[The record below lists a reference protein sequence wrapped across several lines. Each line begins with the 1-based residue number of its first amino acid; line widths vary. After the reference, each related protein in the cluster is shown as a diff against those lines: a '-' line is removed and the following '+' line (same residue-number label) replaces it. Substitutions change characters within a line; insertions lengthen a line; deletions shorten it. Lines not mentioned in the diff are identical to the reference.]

1 MKLSTK
7 IALRYIFTFRSFH
20 FITIITFIS
29 LLAIIIGNITL
40 ICVMSIFN
48 GFREFAID
56 QLVSFDPHL
65 RIVAS
70 EGAFVQDAEK
80 LISKI
85 KQDSNIQYILPINQ
99 ARIIIQS
106 GNDFQIA
113 QFNSAVNGKIQ
124 DVSGIEQSIVFGSFN
139 IKKEFDINN
148 VVVGGILANKL
159 KLSPGDTILLT
170 SPEKIE
176 KSVKAYKQLKWEK
189 VAVSGIFQTNDK
201 QYDEFYIYG
210 SDEIFHNLFNIPENS
225 ASSID
230 IRLND
235 VNLAFDY
242 KEKIKEDLAQDLE
255 VLTWWDLHKDLF
267 SVMQFER
274 MSTFSILSIIIIIAA
289 FNVLASLVMT
299 VIEKKPDIS
308 LLKAL
313 GAKDKLIREIFLKEG
328 VIIGIIG
335 STIGTLIGVGLCLG
349 QLYFKWFSL
358 DTDRYLIDALP
369 LSIHTGDVLLVFFF
383 SLILSIVV
391 TLYPARRAGKVS
403 IIQEIRSE

>member
-1 MKLSTK
+1 
-7 IALRYIFTFRSFH
+7 
-20 FITIITFIS
+20 
-29 LLAIIIGNITL
+29 
-40 ICVMSIFN
+40 MSIFN

-65 RIVAS
+65 RIVAN
-70 EGAFVQDAEK
+70 EGAYVKDAEK

-85 KQDSNIQYILPINQ
+85 KQDPHIQYILPINQ

-349 QLYFKWFSL
+349 QLYFKWFAL